1 MTLTQKQENF
11 CLKYVETG
19 NASEA
24 YRFAYNAE
32 KMKPETV
39 NSKAYLLLQKDE
51 IRARVEELKAMAVSA
66 TIMTR
71 EEALE
76 RLSMMARVKITD
88 IAEFTE
94 SAIGED
100 ENGDPVMGTTWR
112 ILNSD
117 DIPEHAAA
125 SIKSVTATKF
135 GPKLEMHDP
144 QSAIQQLAKMQGWEA
159 AAKFDH
165 SSKDGTMSPQ
175 SVDQSV
181 VAALASKL
189 VD

>member
-1 MTLTQKQENF
+1 MALTQKRENF

-24 YRFAYNAE
+24 YRLAYSAE
-32 KMKPETV
+32 RMKPETI
-39 NSKAYLLLQKDE
+39 NNNAYKLLQDNE
-51 IRARVEELKAMAVSA
+51 IKTRIEELKAMAVSDA
-66 TIMTR
+66 IMTR

-94 SAIGED
+94 SVIGED
-100 ENGDPVMGTTWR
+100 ENGDQVMGTTWR
-112 ILNSD
+112 ILNSA
-117 DIPEHAAA
+117 DIPAHAAA

-144 QSAIQQLAKMQGWEA
+144 QSAIQQLAKMQGWDA
-159 AAKFDH
+159 PTKVDH
-165 SSKDGTMSPQ
+165 QSSDGS
-175 SVDQSV
+175 
-181 VAALASKL
+181 LAPTRIELIAPGYDNKA
-189 VD
+189 D

>member
-1 MTLTQKQENF
+1 MALTQKQENF

-32 KMKPETV
+32 KMKHETV
-39 NSKAYLLLQKDE
+39 NNKAYLLLQKDD
-51 IRARVEELKAMAVSA
+51 IRVRVEELKAMAVSA
-66 TIMTR
+66 AIMTR

-94 SAIGED
+94 HQTGED
-100 ENGDPVMGTTWR
+100 EEGNPVMGTTWR
-112 ILNSD
+112 ILNSA

-135 GPKLEMHDP
+135 GPKLDMHDP
-144 QSAIQQLAKMQGWEA
+144 QSAIQQLAKMQGWDA
-159 AAKFDH
+159 PAKVDH
-165 SSKDGTMSPQ
+165 TSSDGSLGPTRIEL
-175 SVDQSV
+175 
-181 VAALASKL
+181 VAPSHDDKTS
-189 VD
+189 